1 MPHQTAEG
9 SLHQNSGWQGLD
21 RRGPDLGISSIIKP
35 DSLLLLLCFRWDESC
50 AYSDSSHVHFD
61 IATVANQGDY
71 KEVARVPSNLGRSW
85 VTRLYVAHLNQPA
98 TILLNW
104 LPRKTDIFIIA
115 CEKKLC
121 AIFAE
126 AMVIWVMEFAISA
139 FQIVVAL
146 CICHL
151 ISGYIA
157 WNLNTRINHET
168 NQVVSWFLK
177 KN

>member
-1 MPHQTAEG
+1 MRAWFGYPA
-9 SLHQNSGWQGLD
+9 
-21 RRGPDLGISSIIKP
+21 SIIKP
-35 DSLLLLLCFRWDESC
+35 DSVLLLCFRWDESC
-50 AYSDSSHVHFD
+50 AYSDASHLLFD
-61 IATVANQGDY
+61 VATVANQGDY
-71 KEVARVPSNLGRSW
+71 KEVARVPSNPGRSW
-85 VTRLYVAHLNQPA
+85 VTRLNIAHLNQPTA
-98 TILLNW
+98 ILLNW

-115 CEKKLC
+115 CEKKLR

-168 NQVVSWFLK
+168 NQVVSWFPK

>member
-1 MPHQTAEG
+1 
-9 SLHQNSGWQGLD
+9 
-21 RRGPDLGISSIIKP
+21 
-35 DSLLLLLCFRWDESC
+35 
-50 AYSDSSHVHFD
+50 VHFD
-61 IATVANQGDY
+61 VATVANQGDY
-71 KEVARVPSNLGRSW
+71 KEVARVPSNPGRSW

-104 LPRKTDIFIIA
+104 LPRKTDIFIIT
-115 CEKKLC
+115 CEKKLR

-139 FQIVVAL
+139 LQIVVAL

-157 WNLNTRINHET
+157 
-168 NQVVSWFLK
+168 
-177 KN
+177 